1 MEKIWWRIPKRFLQ
15 WSNYRDAIQG
25 RRSSRRRKVGIRS
38 SRNQMVSSI
47 DALKLVTVQGAR
59 TLLTE
64 SACGRPDLDTFYD
77 SQPTCWERDALCSRR
92 LLGVKPCETQWG
104 TYSSASTIFPDRH
117 RVGLGAQWWPPGY
130 AQVPIGRQ
138 RRGCR
143 TVLQLNAGIMQFL
156 PGRVER
162 SGWSCLP
169 LYYVAYPSRCRSAM
183 VRIGETAYSGVA
195 SHRVRQ
201 SIARAGEFLY

>member
-143 TVLQLNAGIMQFL
+143 TVPAIERRYNAVL
-156 PGRVER
+156 TWPGRAVR
-162 SGWSCLP
+162 MVLLTSVLSG
-169 LYYVAYPSRCRSAM
+169 YPSRCRSAM
-183 VRIGETAYSGVA
+183 VRIGETASLGLPA
-195 SHRVRQ
+195 
-201 SIARAGEFLY
+201 IE